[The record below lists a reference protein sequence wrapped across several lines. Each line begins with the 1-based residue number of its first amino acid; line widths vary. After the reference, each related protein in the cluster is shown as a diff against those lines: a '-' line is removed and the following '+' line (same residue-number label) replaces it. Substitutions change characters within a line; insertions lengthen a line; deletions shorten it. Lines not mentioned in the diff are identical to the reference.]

1 MDKNDYFKISTYGN
15 RLRDLDNFR
24 NGFIEYLSNK
34 GLFEI
39 DNLDDLIYFSLKFLY
54 PINKN
59 LRNTEKSI
67 ENKAGEVLDYFKI
80 KTLKPSSIIKHGASG
95 KMEVITNDE
104 KIKQSYKQRYLED
117 ILRLKTVPKPIYNDL
132 KLKTEEH
139 LKKISFNIQYYS
151 NLEFI
156 KDFRENDR
164 KPSKHE
170 ERTQLDFYF
179 RCIDEQQKILS
190 FIHNGDLRDRAIA
203 KSTLYLKF
211 IPSSFIL
218 GFHDFPYYSSRTYA
232 EGYFNHNSISKSA
245 HRINDLPDEEM
256 YKMENLYEKD
266 KSKFYNLYFKSN
278 SKLQIFE
285 EIENYLAVL
294 PLSDDRK
301 KIIDELRYLFKNKR
315 WISFYGLAL
324 SQIEGIFSEMI
335 KYISSKKAQ
344 NKSLFYKVDVLRE
357 FYILSAF
364 YFDYFQYYIPNLRNK
379 YSHGILSGEEKKDI
393 NSFDLLTDIRF
404 LLKVFTELDSPYI
417 NLTNTMSKP
426 NYQIT
431 SIDDIVI
438 IFQLINLLKPE
449 HKKEL
454 KSKLEVF
461 FQLQLIENNHLLYL
475 LYESK
480 DEINLKILNFS
491 TWFEYIFNYK
501 INIINATYQEIRDFL
516 TVEENLNLLKEESF
530 VWDDGIQKL
539 YFYNQFYCNYK
550 TKLSAVISSNHK
562 QIIEDIFINNK
573 AVLNKISFIHNLI
586 TNKPQ

>member
-24 NGFIEYLSNK
+24 NGFLEYLSSK

-39 DNLDDLIYFSLKFLY
+39 DTLDDLIYFSLKLLY
-54 PINKN
+54 PVNKN

-80 KTLKPSSIIKHGASG
+80 QTLKPSSIIKYGTSG
-95 KMEVITNDE
+95 QMEVITNDE
-104 KIKQSYKQRYLED
+104 KIKQSYRQRYLED
-117 ILRLKTVPKPIYNDL
+117 ILRLKTIPKPIYSDL
-132 KLKTEEH
+132 KLKAEEH

-151 NLEFI
+151 SLEFI

-164 KPSKHE
+164 KPSKHD

-179 RCIDEQQKILS
+179 RCIDEQQRILS
-190 FIHNGDLRDRAIA
+190 FIHSGDLRDRALA
-203 KSTLYLKF
+203 RSTLYLKF

-218 GFHDFPYYSSRTYA
+218 GFHDFPYYSSHEYA
-232 EGYFNHNSISKSA
+232 EGYFNHNLISKSA
-245 HRINDLPDEEM
+245 HRINEFSDQEM
-256 YKMENLYEKD
+256 DKMENLYEKD
-266 KSKFYNLYFKSN
+266 KRRFYNLYFKN
-278 SKLQIFE
+278 NNKLQIFKD
-285 EIENYLAVL
+285 IEYYLTIL

-301 KIIDELRYLFKNKR
+301 KIIDELKHLFKNKR

-335 KYISSKKAQ
+335 KYINSKKAQ

-357 FYILSAF
+357 FYILSTF
-364 YFDYFQYYIPNLRNK
+364 YFDYFQYHIPNLRNK
-379 YSHGILSGEEKKDI
+379 YSHGILSGEERKDV

-417 NLTNTMSKP
+417 NLTNTMSKQ

-438 IFQLINLLKPE
+438 LFKLINLLKPE

-454 KSKLEVF
+454 KEQLEHF
-461 FQLQLIENNHLLYL
+461 FHSQLIENDYLVYL

-480 DEINLKILNFS
+480 DDINLKILNFS
-491 TWFEYIFNYK
+491 TWFENIFNYR
-501 INIINATYQEIRDFL
+501 INIINSTYHEIEDFF
-516 TVEENLNLLKEESF
+516 TIPENFNLLKEESF
-530 VWDDGIQKL
+530 LWEDGIQKL
-539 YFYNQFYCNYK
+539 HFYNLFYSNYK
-550 TKLSAVISSNHK
+550 TRLSAVISSDHK
-562 QIIEDIFINNK
+562 QIIEDIFIDNK
-573 AVLNKISFIHNLI
+573 GILSKISFIHNLI
-586 TNKPQ
+586 T